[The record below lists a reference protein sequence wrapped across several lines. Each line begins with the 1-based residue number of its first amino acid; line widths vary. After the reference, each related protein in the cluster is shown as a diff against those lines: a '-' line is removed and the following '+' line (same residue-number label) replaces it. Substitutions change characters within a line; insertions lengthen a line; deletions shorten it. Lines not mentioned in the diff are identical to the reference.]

1 MKIKETLAIE
11 IPDEIQN
18 VIDVQDLKEEVVES
32 EISEYIVTEK
42 LSKHLSTLIDAY
54 SKTHKETGVWLSG
67 FYGSGKSYFAKVFGQ
82 LLENN
87 IIKGTFFVDR
97 FAGRI
102 QGLDNA
108 SILENTVRGLSK
120 YKTKLVYLDIGKKGT
135 DVKSGLSYT
144 LFKSFLKSLGFS
156 TDKFGYMEFY
166 LYLDGEYD
174 IFKEAVKKIKGN
186 DWDEIRK
193 NRMAVPKIVAD
204 VLKTSFPDKYNDESL
219 KALEDRINHFNSD
232 FLVEEIQKFLNINK
246 TDRIVFIM
254 DEVSEAINLE
264 KIDFLDLQAVTESLS
279 SIGAGK
285 VWTIACAQE
294 KLDDVIRN
302 SKYGEN
308 ELSKVQDRFKTRIH
322 LSSEEVNE
330 VIEKRL
336 LKKNTKG
343 HTYLK
348 DFYLKNDGVIAEMTN
363 LQNSTVKTKTE
374 NVEEFISCYPFHKFQ
389 FTLMA
394 NFLFKMNRKA
404 KSGGTE
410 RGMIIAFHG
419 VMKSIKEKDAKFFVT
434 AWQLNEQGQK
444 NPDSDLMRKYGRSSS
459 EYANKEFGFD
469 GSHILKVI
477 NFLNE
482 SFEVDATI
490 DNITKNLIWD
500 ISSYYELKPKVEEA
514 IKVLENKNLI
524 ISKQGKFSISSD
536 VEAKLLEDKGKKHI
550 QTYQRKSYINTRLK
564 ELSFLSGFKIVNFK
578 GNQFK
583 ISFENED
590 DDEIQGAKGAFIK
603 LGLSNILN
611 IENKDEFIEK
621 QKFSLQSKKKK
632 VLIVPELTHFER
644 INSLVVNI
652 LQYKEMEELYASDS
666 DERVK
671 TVITDFRKNRQEEEK
686 TVILLLEKA
695 YTNGILVQGFNE
707 KNITEDNYNT
717 VINESL
723 QEAISNTFTDLLPSS
738 LDEEISKRVLKQHD
752 ATKLKS
758 LFSDPEF
765 AFFDSSGNFVGSH
778 LKVIEEL
785 TNFCSSYKE
794 GSEIEQKYTAPPYG
808 WTYGTI
814 NAALSVLMRAG
825 NLKVKTDGAEIFDYK
840 DDNERVIKVFE
851 NSTKFKKSV
860 FKTIT
865 KNLDPIQKQQIVENL
880 NRIKAKDIV
889 EISYNTHTN
898 DIALVDVL
906 KKVMSK
912 QHTKYQD
919 IKDRIGAFAELEK
932 KVTPEI
938 MVLLDFNLAIDDSN
952 FKDVAQKYLSDV
964 DKYNKAV
971 GLVRDLD
978 DFCQEKLEKL
988 KQMTD
993 FVSNAKK
1000 QFEKAGIS
1008 FTEIDALSKK
1018 WDENIKSDPSENY
1031 PLLNEV
1037 HQKICDEYF
1046 KAYKDPHDQVTKQ
1059 YNKIK
1064 KLSGDLIK
1072 EAEKKSKKLNGEII
1086 SKAQAILQEAEKNIC
1101 SDLKITKQVECD
1113 KCGRTLSEVLM
1124 KKDLAPGREKELEE
1138 LRFKI
1143 RDDSKKE
1150 VHPNIEIV
1158 KFPARELSIESY
1170 RAFLKKE
1177 LERIEKIKDKQTKFI
1192 IQKED

>member
-1 MKIKETLAIE
+1 MFRILNE
-11 IPDEIQN
+11 D
-18 VIDVQDLKEEVVES
+18 VVES

-42 LSKHLSTLIDAY
+42 LARHFSTLIDAY
-54 SKTHKETGVWLSG
+54 SKTQKETGVWLSG
-67 FYGSGKSYFAKVFGQ
+67 FYGSGKSYFAKIFGQ

-87 IIKGTFFVDR
+87 AIKGTFFVDR

-102 QGLDNA
+102 PGLDNA
-108 SILENTVRGLSK
+108 SIFENSIRGLSK

-186 DWDEIRK
+186 DWEEIRK

-204 VLKTSFPDKYNDESL
+204 VLKSSFPDKYSDDSL
-219 KALEDRINHFNSD
+219 KVLEDRINHFNSD
-232 FLVEEIQKFLNINK
+232 FLVEEIQKFLKLNK

-254 DEVSEAINLE
+254 DEVSEAISLE
-264 KIDFLDLQAVTESLS
+264 KIDLLDLQAVSESLS
-279 SIGAGK
+279 SIGAGR

-302 SKYGEN
+302 SRVGEN
-308 ELSKVQDRFKTRIH
+308 ELSKVQDRFKIRIH

-336 LKKNTKG
+336 LNKNTKG

-348 DFYLKNDGVIAEMTN
+348 DFYSKNDGIIAEMTN

-394 NFLFKMNRKA
+394 NFLFKVNRKA

-410 RGMIIAFHG
+410 RGMVIAFHG
-419 VMKSIKEKDAKFFVT
+419 VMKSIKEKEAKSFVT

-444 NPDSDLMRKYGRSSS
+444 NPDSDLMRKYDRASR

-482 SFEVDATI
+482 SVEVDATI

-564 ELSFLSGFKIVNFK
+564 ELSFLGGFKIVTFK

-590 DDEIQGAKGAFIK
+590 DDEILGAKGAFIK

-611 IENKDEFIEK
+611 IEIENKDEFIEK

-632 VLIVPELTHFER
+632 VLIVPELTHFEK
-644 INSLVVNI
+644 INTLVINI

-695 YTNGILVQGFNE
+695 YTNGIMVQGFNE

-752 ATKLKS
+752 STKLKS

-825 NLKVKTDGAEIFDYK
+825 NLKIKTDGAEIFDYK

-860 FKTIT
+860 FRTIT

-880 NRIKAKDIV
+880 NKIKAKEIV
-889 EISYNTHTN
+889 EITYNTHTN

-919 IKDRIGAFAELEK
+919 IKDRIGAFVELEK

-938 MVLLDFNLAIDDSN
+938 MILSEFNLAIDDSN

-971 GLVRDLD
+971 DLVRDLD
-978 DFCQEKLEKL
+978 DFCEEKLEKL
-988 KQMTD
+988 KQMMG

-1008 FTEIDALSKK
+1008 STEIDALSKK
-1018 WDENIKSDPSENY
+1018 WDENIRSDPSENY
-1031 PLLNEV
+1031 LLLNEV
-1037 HQKICDEYF
+1037 HQNILTEYF
-1046 KAYKDPHDQVTKQ
+1046 NANKDTHIQVTEQ
-1059 YNKIK
+1059 YNEIT

-1086 SKAQAILQEAEKNIC
+1086 CKAQAILQEADKNIC
-1101 SDLKITKQVECD
+1101 SDLKITSQVECD

-1124 KKDLAPGREKELEE
+1124 KKDLAPGREKELKE

-1150 VHPNIEIV
+1150 EPPIIDIV
-1158 KFPARELSIESY
+1158 RFPTRELSIESY
-1170 RAFLKKE
+1170 KAFLMKE
-1177 LERIEKIKDKQTKFI
+1177 LERIEKIKDKLTKFI

>member
-1 MKIKETLAIE
+1 M
-11 IPDEIQN
+11 
-18 VIDVQDLKEEVVES
+18 
-32 EISEYIVTEK
+32 TEK
-42 LSKHLSTLIDAY
+42 LARHFSTLIDAY
-54 SKTHKETGVWLSG
+54 SKTQKETGVWLSG
-67 FYGSGKSYFAKVFGQ
+67 FYGSGKSYFAKIFGQ

-87 IIKGTFFVDR
+87 AIKGTSFVDR

-102 QGLDNA
+102 PGLDNA
-108 SILENTVRGLSK
+108 SIFENSIRGLSK

-174 IFKEAVKKIKGN
+174 IFKEAVKKIKDN
-186 DWDEIRK
+186 DWEEIRK

-204 VLKTSFPDKYNDESL
+204 VLKSSFPDKYSDESL
-219 KALEDRINHFNSD
+219 KVLEDRINHFNSD
-232 FLVEEIQKFLNINK
+232 FLVEEIQKFLKLNK
-246 TDRIVFIM
+246 IDRIVFIM
-254 DEVSEAINLE
+254 DEVSEAISLE
-264 KIDFLDLQAVTESLS
+264 KIDLLDLQAVSESLS
-279 SIGAGK
+279 SIGAGR

-302 SKYGEN
+302 SRVGEN
-308 ELSKVQDRFKTRIH
+308 ELSKVQDRFKIRIH

-336 LKKNTKG
+336 LNKNTKG

-348 DFYLKNDGVIAEMTN
+348 DFYSKNDGVIAEMTN

-394 NFLFKMNRKA
+394 NFLFKVNRKA

-410 RGMIIAFHG
+410 RGMVIAFHG
-419 VMKSIKEKDAKFFVT
+419 VMKSIKEKEAKSFVT

-444 NPDSDLMRKYGRSSS
+444 NPDSDLMRKYDRASR
-459 EYANKEFGFD
+459 EYTNKGSGFD
-469 GSHILKVI
+469 GSQILKVI

-482 SFEVDATI
+482 SKEVDATI

-514 IKVLENKNLI
+514 IKALEIKNLI

-536 VEAKLLEDKGKKHI
+536 IEAKLLEDKGKKHI
-550 QTYQRKSYINTRLK
+550 QTYQRKSYINTLLK
-564 ELSFLSGFKIVNFK
+564 QLSFLSRFTIVKFKE
-578 GNQFK
+578 NQFK

-590 DDEIQGAKGAFIK
+590 ETEIQGSKGAYIK

-611 IENKDEFIEK
+611 IEIENKDEFIEK
-621 QKFSLQSKKKK
+621 QKLSLQSKKNK
-632 VLIVPELTHFER
+632 VLIVPDLTHRER

-652 LQYKEMEELYASDS
+652 LQYMEMEGLYASDS
-666 DERVK
+666 DENIK
-671 TVITDFRKNRQEEEK
+671 NVITDFRKNRQEEEK

-695 YTNGILVQGFNE
+695 YTNGTIVKGFNE
-707 KNITEDNYNT
+707 KKITEDSYNIE
-717 VINESL
+717 INESL

-758 LFSDPEF
+758 LFSYPEF

-808 WTYGTI
+808 WTYGTV
-814 NAALSVLMRAG
+814 NSALSVLMRAG
-825 NLKVKTDGAEIFDYK
+825 NLKVKTDGTEIFDYK
-840 DDNERVIKVFE
+840 DDNEHVIKVFE
-851 NSTKFKKSV
+851 NSTKFKKAV

-880 NRIKAKDIV
+880 NRIKAKEVV
-889 EISYNTHTN
+889 EKSYNTHTN
-898 DIALVDVL
+898 DIQLVKVL
-906 KKVMSK
+906 KEVLSEQYK
-912 QHTKYQD
+912 KYKNIQD
-919 IKDRIGAFAELEK
+919 KIKDFEEFEK

-938 MVLLDFNLAIDDSN
+938 TVLSSLNQDIDDSN
-952 FKDVAQKYLSDV
+952 FKDVAQNYLLDV

-971 GLVRDLD
+971 LLVRDLD
-978 DFCQEKLEKL
+978 NFCKEKLESL
-988 KQMTD
+988 KQMMD

-1008 FTEIDALSKK
+1008 YAEIDAISKK
-1018 WDENIKSDPSENY
+1018 WAENIRSDPSENY
-1031 PLLNEV
+1031 PILNEV
-1037 HQKICDEYF
+1037 HQKIRDEYF
-1046 KAYKDPHDQVTKQ
+1046 KAFTDPHNLVTNE
-1059 YNKIK
+1059 YNNIK
-1064 KLSGDLIK
+1064 KLSSDLIK

-1086 SKAQAILQEAEKNIC
+1086 SKAQAILREAEKNIC
-1101 SDLKITKQVECD
+1101 SDLKITKHVECD

-1138 LRFKI
+1138 LRFKM

-1150 VHPNIEIV
+1150 EPLIIDVV
-1158 KFPARELSIESY
+1158 RFPARELSIESY
-1170 RAFLKKE
+1170 KDFLMKE
-1177 LERIEKIKDKQTKFI
+1177 LERIEKIKDKLTKFI